1 MPRIP
6 NWLRTVAVLTTTS
19 AVGAGAWLAPGPADA
34 RPHGDCVI
42 DAHDAAATIDNLR
55 NHCSSAEIVAL
66 FGSADAGLRP
76 PTGKYRLH
84 LLPVQQ
90 SPSGLSDY
98 QDAKDFVDLQG
109 RLGDALQF
117 TSGPQG
123 QSWVYKHYI
132 SGRDAG
138 APVQYVPRSFADSRP
153 AWSADFVRD
162 FGGISVSTHEYR
174 QLTPT
179 VWIGRDFL
187 GPGTLAHPPQRGGA
201 LALTAY

>member
-1 MPRIP
+1 MITPSRSTRTATVLAAAAVVASGVLAAAAP
-6 NWLRTVAVLTTTS
+6 AAARPDRPCVVDEHDADATVAALM
-19 AVGAGAWLAPGPADA
+19 DQ
-34 RPHGDCVI
+34 
-42 DAHDAAATIDNLR
+42 
-55 NHCSSAEIVAL
+55 CSSAQIVAL
-66 FGSADAGLRP
+66 FQSADVGQRP

-90 SPSGLSDY
+90 SPTGLADY
-98 QDAKDFVDLQG
+98 RDAKIFVETQS

-117 TSGPQG
+117 ASGPQG
-123 QSWVYKHYI
+123 QPWVYKHYL

-138 APVQYVPRSFADSRP
+138 APVEYAPRSFADGEP
-153 AWSADFVRD
+153 AWTADFVRD

-187 GPGTLAHPPQRGGA
+187 GPGTAAHPPQRGGA